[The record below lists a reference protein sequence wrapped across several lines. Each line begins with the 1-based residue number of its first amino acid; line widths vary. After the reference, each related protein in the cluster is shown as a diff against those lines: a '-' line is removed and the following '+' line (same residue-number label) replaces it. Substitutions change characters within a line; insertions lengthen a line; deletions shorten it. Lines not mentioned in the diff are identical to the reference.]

1 MYTFP
6 FILWRGPSYYCIF
19 HHCDLPCS
27 LSLTEVW
34 SSVEETKEV
43 VMEEELTSGDS
54 MPLSSSMIRDVFV
67 WILVSWVTQHERTH
81 ISQDGPNKTKLMFVE
96 HLSMKFY
103 YYRIWVAKDAR
114 LYLLKPFKSK

>member
-1 MYTFP
+1 M
-6 FILWRGPSYYCIF
+6 
-19 HHCDLPCS
+19 
-27 LSLTEVW
+27 
-34 SSVEETKEV
+34 EETKEV

-96 HLSMKFY
+96 HLSMKFFFIEY
-103 YYRIWVAKDAR
+103 G
-114 LYLLKPFKSK
+114 LLRTHASIYSNHSSQNNGF